1 VNGHTAIIKS
11 FGTTGVLLLL
21 SLVLLAIVSAI
32 VAFDRWPESGS
43 RDAVERIAVDRP
55 EAPRVETELVRADR
69 PSPLVRGVVAVRAPG
84 VSAGALGAGDVV
96 LVADR
101 GPGDQS
107 DGGGF
112 GPPPPP
118 VPFAAPGEGGGL
130 GGGGGSRSTSTTRPG
145 GGGPE
150 DPNPIQAAACEARDA
165 LGQAGAPLDPACK
178 PGSRGLVRETLA
190 STYTTVENVVDGAGV
205 QLELER

>member
-1 VNGHTAIIKS
+1 VNGHTAIIRS

-43 RDAVERIAVDRP
+43 RDTVERIAVDRP

-69 PSPLVRGVVAVRAPG
+69 PTPVVRGVGAVRASG
-84 VSAGALGAGDVV
+84 VSAAALGAGDVV

-101 GPGDQS
+101 GPGGQS

-130 GGGGGSRSTSTTRPG
+130 GGGARSTSVTPAVG
-145 GGGPE
+145 GGDDDE
-150 DPNPIQAAACEARDA
+150 ENPLRTAACGAREA
-165 LGQAGAPLDPACK
+165 LGEAGAPLDRACA
-178 PGSRGLVRETLA
+178 PGSRGFVRETLRG
-190 STYTTVENVVDGAGV
+190 TVETVTGV
-205 QLELER
+205 GGELHLKR